1 MHWISAL
8 VCAPSSARSELLLLL
23 CAAAAVAADGGAAAP
38 GAGGAVRCGAVL
50 NAVQSRPVCERCK
63 TSLGEGKALAK
74 SAKVEAA
81 ATAAAAQADV

>member
-1 MHWISAL
+1 M
-8 VCAPSSARSELLLLL
+8 
-23 CAAAAVAADGGAAAP
+23 
-38 GAGGAVRCGAVL
+38 L